1 MQFRLGYFVPSL
13 CPARACNGRRLR
25 RRRGLSRT
33 INAISLG
40 RLGRDVFCPRIAIGP
55 GALPPPRPGFFYAFQ
70 FWAPLTTSCGP
81 LLAPRVQQS
90 LYFQGAQTGHR
101 CQKRDLGL
109 EVPAHRR
116 NRRQRI
122 YGWMVVKHTP
132 GAEGASA
139 PPSPPPYPPQHTHRH
154 YNQRT
159 CEKQNSSPFQP
170 DIHPDGGGD
179 GGGPRGPHPCEAAS
193 VFVS

>member
-70 FWAPLTTSCGP
+70 FWAPLATSCGP

-132 GAEGASA
+132 GAEGACA
-139 PPSPPPYPPQHTHRH
+139 PPLHPHTHPSTRIA
-154 YNQRT
+154 T
-159 CEKQNSSPFQP
+159 KELVKTKILPPFSL
-170 DIHPDGGGD
+170 ISTRMGGD
-179 GGGPRGPHPCEAAS
+179 GGGPRGPHPCEAS
-193 VFVS
+193 VYVS

>member
-1 MQFRLGYFVPSL
+1 MLTCNFGWATSSL
-13 CPARACNGRRLR
+13 CPARAGNGRRLR

-40 RLGRDVFCPRIAIGP
+40 RLARDVFCPRIAIGP

-90 LYFQGAQTGHR
+90 LYFQGAQTDHR

-116 NRRQRI
+116 NR
-122 YGWMVVKHTP
+122 
-132 GAEGASA
+132 
-139 PPSPPPYPPQHTHRH
+139 
-154 YNQRT
+154 
-159 CEKQNSSPFQP
+159 KQNSSPFQP
-170 DIHPDGGGD
+170 DIHPDGGGMAE
-179 GGGPRGPHPCEAAS
+179 GREAPTPARHQYLFRNPPS
-193 VFVS
+193 RTTSA